1 MDSPEKTLSRSVSE
15 LQIIN
20 VTIFGSVRKLKHEC
34 ILRYF
39 SWILVV
45 ECGGLGWREY
55 LLEILTSLHAYI
67 FVC

>member
-15 LQIIN
+15 LLIIK
-20 VTIFGSVRKLKHEC
+20 TIFGSVRKLKHEC

-55 LLEILTSLHAYI
+55 
-67 FVC
+67 

>member
-15 LQIIN
+15 LLIIN
-20 VTIFGSVRKLKHEC
+20 ITIFGSARKLKHEC

-55 LLEILTSLHAYI
+55 
-67 FVC
+67 